1 MLTRGVIELSWYF
14 FVIRW
19 AGEENDDPPGASYPS
34 DAEARTHAHSVIR
47 ELKASGGYDEPG
59 LTIIVKNDAGESV
72 FTIPFTRSLN

>member
-1 MLTRGVIELSWYF
+1 MKRMTIRLGRRIRVMLRPALT
-14 FVIRW
+14 
-19 AGEENDDPPGASYPS
+19 P
-34 DAEARTHAHSVIR
+34 HSIIR